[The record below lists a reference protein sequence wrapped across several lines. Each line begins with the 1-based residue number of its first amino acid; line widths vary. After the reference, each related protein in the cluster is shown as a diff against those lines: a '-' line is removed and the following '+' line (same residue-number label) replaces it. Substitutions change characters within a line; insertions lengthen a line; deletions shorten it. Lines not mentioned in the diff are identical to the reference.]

1 MYVPGF
7 MTDFLNEIKKL
18 SLHVLLICYM
28 HIYVCFNAMISKV
41 IFISGILDCKR
52 HVWTSINRDL
62 NTLIYLNVCKHINA
76 VHLENKVYFKK

>member
-1 MYVPGF
+1 MSKINELQYFEQSIHFSLKRIDRKREVKKQCYVPGF
-7 MTDFLNEIKKL
+7 MTDVLNEIKKL

-52 HVWTSINRDL
+52 HV
-62 NTLIYLNVCKHINA
+62 
-76 VHLENKVYFKK
+76 